1 VQIGLEIEPQAGALK
16 TEGITFIPHGGEEL
30 SEALRAHPVAAAGG
44 ALSFRD
50 VGRQARAMLALA
62 EIRPSDTQAS
72 APLTCSSLPRP
83 GQPKLCACETCRET
97 TPAEPRQPARIGP
110 ARAPIGALPRP
121 ANDAHTGRSR
131 PQSQGGS
138 PRSNGQAFDE
148 ARNPVTVAGRRCRA
162 SGRVR
167 PCWDPAY
174 PCCSPLTG
182 WASGPVAASRPS
194 RPAVAMSYLTEGG
207 RVRPGS
213 ADWQ

>member
-1 VQIGLEIEPQAGALK
+1 MQIGLEIEPQAGALK

-30 SEALRAHPVAAAGG
+30 SEALRAHPVAAAVG

-50 VGRQARAMLALA
+50 VGRQARAMLGRNSAVGHA
-62 EIRPSDTQAS
+62 GIRAAHLLVAPASRAAQAVRMRDVS
-72 APLTCSSLPRP
+72 
-83 GQPKLCACETCRET
+83 ET

-110 ARAPIGALPRP
+110 AQAPIGALPRP

-194 RPAVAMSYLTEGG
+194 RLAAALSYLTEGG
-207 RVRPGS
+207 RVLAGS
-213 ADWQ
+213 AD